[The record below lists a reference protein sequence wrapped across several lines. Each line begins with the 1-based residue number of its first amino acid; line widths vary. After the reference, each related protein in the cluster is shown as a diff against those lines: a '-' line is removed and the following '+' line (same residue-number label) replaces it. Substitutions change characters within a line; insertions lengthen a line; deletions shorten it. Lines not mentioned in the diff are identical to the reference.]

1 MIRTEMEYQES
12 RRLRDLQKASL
23 TQQETQLKQRGLQ
36 PIEIKRTL
44 DPLRSFHLGMVEEI
58 EQYESLRR
66 GDLGEL
72 KNLLGLGRM
81 LIGFRIAL
89 GLTQREL
96 AKRLEVDESQ
106 VSRDERNEYH
116 GVTVERASRILDA
129 MQVELKSI
137 GILPFRKRPQPRR
150 AKTRA
155 ASPRRKKVAGK
166 RH

>member
-12 RRLRDLQKASL
+12 IRLRDLQKASL
-23 TQQETQLKQRGLQ
+23 AKQEMQLKQRGLE
-36 PIEIKRTL
+36 PIEMQRAL

-58 EQYESLRR
+58 EQYERLQR
-66 GDLGEL
+66 GELGEL

-89 GLTQREL
+89 GLSQREL

-116 GVTVERASRILDA
+116 GVTVERASRTLDA
-129 MQVELKSI
+129 MQVELKSV
-137 GILPFRKRPQPRR
+137 GILPFAKRPQPRR
-150 AKTRA
+150 AKTRTA
-155 ASPRRKKVAGK
+155 PARAKKVASK